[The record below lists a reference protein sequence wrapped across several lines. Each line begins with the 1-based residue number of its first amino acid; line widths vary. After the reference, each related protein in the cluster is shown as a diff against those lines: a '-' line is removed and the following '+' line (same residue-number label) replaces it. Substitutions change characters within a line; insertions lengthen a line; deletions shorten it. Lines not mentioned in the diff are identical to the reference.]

1 MPITQNDDI
10 IDFRNATDE
19 EKKNLVTELFLK
31 QKQLAA
37 FTMSFLNQNSETYS
51 FLSFLIS
58 LSISDFKDFF
68 YVQIPNNIFN
78 NDDFTNFFAAKLDE
92 YISNCLVN

>member
-1 MPITQNDDI
+1 MPIKQNDDI
-10 IDFRNATDE
+10 IDFRNAADE
-19 EKKNLVTELFLK
+19 EKKTLVTELFLK
-31 QKQLAA
+31 QKQLDA

-68 YVQIPNNIFN
+68 YVQILNDIFN
-78 NDDFTNFFAAKLDE
+78 DDDFANFFATKLVE

>member
-19 EKKNLVTELFLK
+19 EKKTLVTELFLK
-31 QKQLAA
+31 QKQLDA

-68 YVQIPNNIFN
+68 YVQIPNDIFN
-78 NDDFTNFFAAKLDE
+78 DDDFANFFATKLVE

>member
-1 MPITQNDDI
+1 MPIKQNDDI

-19 EKKNLVTELFLK
+19 EKKTLVTELFLK
-31 QKQLAA
+31 QKQLAT

-68 YVQIPNNIFN
+68 YVQISNDIFN
-78 NDDFTNFFAAKLDE
+78 DVDFANFFATKLVE

>member
-1 MPITQNDDI
+1 MPIKQNDDI
-10 IDFRNATDE
+10 IDFRNTTDE
-19 EKKNLVTELFLK
+19 EKKTLVTELFLK

-68 YVQIPNNIFN
+68 YAQIPNDIFN
-78 NDDFTNFFAAKLDE
+78 DDDFANFFATKLVK

>member
-19 EKKNLVTELFLK
+19 EKKTLVTELFLK

-37 FTMSFLNQNSETYS
+37 FTMSFLKQNSETYS

-58 LSISDFKDFF
+58 LSISNFKDFF

-78 NDDFTNFFAAKLDE
+78 NDDFTNFFATKLDK